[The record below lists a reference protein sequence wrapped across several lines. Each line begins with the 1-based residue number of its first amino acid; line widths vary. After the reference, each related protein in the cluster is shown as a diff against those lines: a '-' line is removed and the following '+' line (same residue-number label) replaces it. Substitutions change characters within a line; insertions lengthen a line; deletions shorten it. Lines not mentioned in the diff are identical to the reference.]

1 MNLFEASWTV
11 GASWQVHEA
20 FLVNG
25 ANLHQVSSWDA
36 TKPEATPARLELF
49 DMEKVPF
56 EQQNV
61 YNGPAYAKVAENLK
75 QQLLSIKKEVG
86 DLDESYPELLRRR
99 NQAWWGHSSRLPFD
113 EKIAQG

>member
-1 MNLFEASWTV
+1 
-11 GASWQVHEA
+11 
-20 FLVNG
+20 
-25 ANLHQVSSWDA
+25 
-36 TKPEATPARLELF
+36 
-49 DMEKVPF
+49 MEKVPF

-99 NQAWWGHSSRLPFD
+99 NQAW
-113 EKIAQG
+113 